1 MLMDD
6 QMLMDRVIISRSW
19 LGEGKAGQTIFQQV
33 TRGWVKV
40 GGLFV
45 DPAKL
50 KYFVYATR

>member
-1 MLMDD
+1 MLTDD
-6 QMLMDRVIISRSW
+6 QERRDRVMISRSW
-19 LGEGKAGQTIFQQV
+19 LVEGKAGQTSFQQV

-50 KYFVYATR
+50 EYFVYATR